1 MPAKRSHKRSSTDTH
16 IKDASNA
23 NVLMEEPR
31 KIVVKSHIRSV
42 KPKITKM
49 PSDLPTNIPPI
60 DKHIEKPVIRRQRK
74 PIQSAVSLDDSITDI
89 RKRATNND
97 NQTIDSPERSTKRKH
112 KAIAS
117 ADPSINQSIATIN
130 ESTTVIVKEQPFPI
144 HSISKLV
151 LSAMI
156 WMLNGNGNL
165 KQSFTIGNLT
175 FTVDEI
181 LHHSS
186 GIIDGVDKRLYS
198 KYTHINKPSGVYSN
212 EAFNFLAKNLKSVIG
227 TTYKRALNEFN
238 ARLGTHFTSNDI
250 PEEIGAYD
258 LSGTTEDLNRLGELV
273 RLEYDWFANGT
284 VKHPGRGVDIIT
296 PSGISKL
303 GSFRERGE
311 DISHSD
317 LATNVAVKITI
328 SRKKVTVERGNLEWA
343 DKKYIVQQ
351 KIPKTKFVLDFDN
364 RRVTVP
370 VMSQPLNLPF
380 ESVDKPDSL
389 IEIDGAYWRLV
400 KTSGKTKYYQAP
412 IVNSRKPFM
421 VVTD

>member
-1 MPAKRSHKRSSTDTH
+1 MPAKRSSKRSSTDTH
-16 IKDASNA
+16 IKDASDA
-23 NVLMEEPR
+23 KQSMEEPK

-49 PSDLPTNIPPI
+49 PTTPSNVPPI
-60 DKHIEKPVIRRQRK
+60 DKHIEKPVIRRPRK
-74 PIQSAVSLDDSITDI
+74 PIQSAISLNDSITDI
-89 RKRATNND
+89 RKRATNKD
-97 NQTIDSPERSTKRKH
+97 SQSIDSAERSTKRKR
-112 KAIAS
+112 KETPVTDTLTVSSTNPSTTPNIA
-117 ADPSINQSIATIN
+117 AIN
-130 ESTTVIVKEQPFPI
+130 ESTTEIVKEQPFPI

-156 WMLNGNGNL
+156 WTLNGKGNL
-165 KQSFTIGNLT
+165 AMQFKLGNLS

-198 KYTHINKPSGVYSN
+198 KYEHINKPYGIYSN

-238 ARLGTHFTSNDI
+238 SRLGTHFTSNDI

-258 LSGTTEDLNRLGELV
+258 LSGTTEDLNRLGECV
-273 RLEYDWFANGT
+273 RLNYDWYANGT
-284 VKHPGRGVDIIT
+284 VKRPGRGVDIIT

-303 GSFRERGE
+303 GSFKERGE
-311 DISHSD
+311 D
-317 LATNVAVKITI
+317 VKITI

-351 KIPKTKFVLDFDN
+351 KIPKTKFVLDIDN

-380 ESVDKPDSL
+380 EAIDKPDSL
-389 IEIDGAYWRLV
+389 IEIDGTYWRLI

-412 IVNSRKPFM
+412 IVHSRKPFL